1 MVRVSA
7 PSPIPAP
14 ELETMGRRFLAFL
27 AALLGVAGMLFGAI
41 YGQGM
46 AGTGMFFGAAG
57 VDTATVGAF
66 IGIATAG
73 VTLVAAILLMFVRDV
88 RPLAVV
94 LALAGVVGTLAA
106 GLLFGVGA
114 LLAILGSA
122 IALTVDREAPL
133 T

>member
-1 MVRVSA
+1 M
-7 PSPIPAP
+7 
-14 ELETMGRRFLAFL
+14 ETMGRRFVAFL
-27 AALLGVAGMLFGAI
+27 LALFGVAVMLFGAI

-57 VDTATVGAF
+57 VDTATMGAF
-66 IGIATAG
+66 IGMAAAG

-88 RPLAVV
+88 RPLVVV
-94 LALAGVVGTLAA
+94 LLVAGAVGTLAA

-114 LLAILGSA
+114 LLALLGSLV
-122 IALTVDREAPL
+122 ALTVDREAPL